1 MKYIIMDLEFNQPFD
16 FYDGTKTIL
25 DTNCPFEIIQIG
37 AVILDDNFKF
47 LDKCSLL
54 IKPQIYKK
62 IHPFVEKITGL
73 SDKLLC
79 DEEYFS
85 DAYSHFVDFIGNGK
99 NVFCV
104 WGTND
109 IKELYKN
116 IIYYNLNHKVLPRK
130 YIDVQKF
137 AGLYL
142 NHPKGMTIGLRNAV
156 LSLDLQENITFHD
169 ALNDAIYTSEVFKVV
184 KKDNMNPQIFNLNT
198 LKQNIKET
206 THKIDTPSLY
216 RFVEKDFG
224 RKLSRK
230 EKDIIKNV
238 YKMGVLHKFDVNKGV

>member
-1 MKYIIMDLEFNQPFD
+1 MKYIVMDLEFNQSFD

-37 AVILDDNFKF
+37 AVILDDNFEF

-73 SDKLLC
+73 SDKLLSE
-79 DEEYFS
+79 EEYFPE
-85 DAYSHFVDFIGNGK
+85 AYSRFVKFLGNGK

-137 AGLYL
+137 AGIHL
-142 NHPKGMTIGLRNAV
+142 NHPNGMAIGLKNAV
-156 LSLDLQENITFHD
+156 INLNLNEDISFHD
-169 ALNDAIYTSEVFKVV
+169 ALNDAIYTSEVFKIV
-184 KKDNMNPQIFNLNT
+184 KKDTITPQVFNLNI
-198 LKQNIKET
+198 LKKNIRET
-206 THKIDTPSLY
+206 THKVDTPLLY
-216 RFVEKDFG
+216 KFVEKEFG

-230 EKDIIKNV
+230 EKDIMKNV
-238 YKMGVLHKFDVNKGV
+238 YKMGVLRRFDINK